1 MIRVKFSK
9 EEFLV
14 LMAGCLGVAMAFYV
28 YHLGLTRVLTD
39 QNAHLNFAKLT
50 VESMTPG
57 ISQLGFWPPLLHIL
71 MIPVTMIDPLY
82 QTGLAGFVVL
92 VPFLALGAFFLY
104 RTVLGVTNNSTL
116 GLTAGLL
123 FLTNPYVL
131 YYAVTPMM
139 EVLFLAN
146 LAGVAYFMSV
156 WLRGAKLKFLIL
168 LGIFVA
174 LTTIS
179 RFEGLILLP
188 VCGFLIFLRMR
199 QKKRPGREIEAALVL
214 FLSVASFG
222 MFGVMLYGWV
232 FGGTPFAFTGG
243 WWIRDPSSFPT
254 QYNLFRSIQYLL
266 HASSYMLGKPLM
278 LVSLL
283 SVIPLF
289 VFSSKRI
296 HLFAPLLI
304 LVSPFIFI
312 AITLFRGFPP
322 LMVPELAPFG
332 VFFNER
338 YGLSWIGF
346 AILSPIFLIA
356 LVQQELMLTKIK
368 AASRI
373 AVGLLCFLLLVG
385 SGMHFQ
391 QKVFAEQF
399 QEIRKNLGVDNP
411 SQKEITKILV
421 LEYDYG
427 KILVTRTI
435 NDGMMSSLGIP
446 LDNFIYEANDQLYRQ
461 TIEEPWFFARWV
473 VMYNPKGGDDWEG
486 AHEPIAL
493 RWGNS
498 SLFERF
504 YTLEGENTL
513 RRLYK
518 VNEGALIKLSEE
530 HGYDLASI
538 PSLNKEQVRW
548 DPHMIYAQIQNG
560 VQGTQQQF

>member
-254 QYNLFRSIQYLL
+254 QYNLFGSLQYLL
-266 HASSYMLGKPLM
+266 HAFSYMLGKPLV

-289 VFSSKRI
+289 LFSSRRI
-296 HLFAPLLI
+296 HLLAPLLI
-304 LVSPFIFI
+304 FFSPFLFI
-312 AITLFRGFPP
+312 TFTLFRGFPP
-322 LMVPELAPFG
+322 IMVPELAPFG
-332 VFFNER
+332 VFLNER
-338 YGLSWIGF
+338 YGLTWIGF
-346 AILSPIFLIA
+346 AIAAPIFFIA
-356 LVQQELMLTKIK
+356 LVQQELMRTKMK
-368 AASRI
+368 AASSLI
-373 AVGLLCFLLLVG
+373 VGFLCLLLLAG
-385 SGMHFQ
+385 NGMHFQ
-391 QKVFAEQF
+391 QKVFVEQF
-399 QEIRKNLGVDNP
+399 REIRGNLGLDSP
-411 SQKEITKILV
+411 SQKEITKILAG
-421 LEYDYG
+421 EYDYG

-435 NDGMMSSLGIP
+435 NDGLVTSLGIP
-446 LDNFIYEANDQLYRQ
+446 LNNFIYEANDLVYRQ

-473 VMYNPKGGDDWEG
+473 VMYNPNGEDEWECLN
-486 AHEPIAL
+486 EPIAL
-493 RWGNS
+493 KWGNS
-498 SLFERF
+498 PLFERF
-504 YTLEGENTL
+504 YTLEGENSL

-518 VNEGALIKLSEE
+518 VNEGALASLAAAQ
-530 HGYDLASI
+530 GYDLASI
-538 PSLNKEQVRW
+538 PSLNKEKVMWNPRT
-548 DPHMIYAQIQNG
+548 IYAQIL
-560 VQGTQQQF
+560 